1 MSEDEEDVDALLGGG
16 GVVHM
21 ICQRMKKMWIALL
34 GGGGV
39 VHDMSDEVNAK

>member
-1 MSEDEEDVDALLGGG
+1 MSEDEEDVDCFARRRR
-16 GVVHM
+16 VVHM

-39 VHDMSDEVNAK
+39 VHMIC